1 MAMSVREREGSDL
14 AFGKRLLA
22 DAASLLLKA
31 LFATTRAEIVGFEA
45 VKARHAAG
53 QRVIFALWHGRL
65 LIPLSAC
72 GRMGIVVL
80 VSRHGDG
87 GLIARA
93 LSRFGF
99 STVRGSTTR
108 GGASALREML
118 RVTASGRDVAI
129 TPDGPRGPRGRAQMG
144 VVFTA
149 RETGLPIFPVG
160 IAASRFRELST
171 WDRFQVP
178 KPFARIRCVFGPPV
192 EVPRDIGEEGLEEY
206 RLRVENALHEATAE
220 AERRAGLAP
229 CASERR

>member
-1 MAMSVREREGSDL
+1 MSAAEPAPTDL
-14 AFGKRLLA
+14 PFGKRLLA
-22 DAASLLLKA
+22 DAATLVLKA
-31 LFATTRAEIVGFEA
+31 LFATTRSEIVGFDA

-65 LIPLSAC
+65 LIPLAAC

-93 LSRFGF
+93 LKHFGF

-108 GGASALREML
+108 GGASAVRELL
-118 RVTASGRDVAI
+118 RVTDSGRDVAI
-129 TPDGPRGPRGRAQMG
+129 TPDGPRGPSRRAQLG

-160 IAASRFRELST
+160 IAASRFKELSS
-171 WDRFQVP
+171 WDRLQVP

-192 EVPRDIGEEGLEEY
+192 EVPRGVGEDGLEEY
-206 RLRVENALHEATAE
+206 RLRVEDAIDGATAE
-220 AERRAGLAP
+220 AERRAGLTP
-229 CASERR
+229 T